1 MMSPTVAA
9 QCDRTTSHRYW
20 TYWTTGGEVKCKWV
34 GVDNKPVSMVELMFN
49 SINSQLKCWNLA
61 TVEACFW
68 QLVHAEIIELIFYV
82 RVTAYKATHLSPY
95 YSAIL
100 TTLASMWALYSW
112 HALSLFTAVYK
123 KIGLWSLTLNNVKI
137 YQSAPLVVGNLK
149 FQKLV

>member
-61 TVEACFW
+61 TVEACF
-68 QLVHAEIIELIFYV
+68 
-82 RVTAYKATHLSPY
+82 
-95 YSAIL
+95 
-100 TTLASMWALYSW
+100 
-112 HALSLFTAVYK
+112 
-123 KIGLWSLTLNNVKI
+123 
-137 YQSAPLVVGNLK
+137 
-149 FQKLV
+149 